1 MPNEQPESDVKMA
14 GRNLDDVL
22 KMLRE
27 NKIKGLIVIG
37 RYVLAALAV
46 AVPLALSVYDRLGF
60 SHSAESSSSNTS
72 PLTKVE
78 TLTVRQ
84 APAEASKV
92 DGSISPPSRSLQIQ
106 NGEVLVLKSKQGMAA
121 IAISFAP
128 GCRASYQWRYKPVVG
143 AESNG
148 AGELYEQYGVAQK
161 PNELTDLNGKLVLK
175 AGPLSAE
182 WSCGTESSGWIY
194 QSPDS
199 QAYLSRA
206 TDLSQFRL

>member
-1 MPNEQPESDVKMA
+1 MGARPVYNQCTIPVRKW
-14 GRNLDDVL
+14 
-22 KMLRE
+22 
-27 NKIKGLIVIG
+27 GLFFK
-37 RYVLAALAV
+37 
-46 AVPLALSVYDRLGF
+46 S
-60 SHSAESSSSNTS
+60 ESSSSSTS
-72 PLTKVE
+72 TPTTVE
-78 TLTVRQ
+78 TPTVIQ
-84 APAEASKV
+84 APAVASKAN
-92 DGSISPPSRSLQIQ
+92 GSISPSSRSLKIQ
-106 NGEVLVLKSKQGMAA
+106 NGEVLVLKDKEGMAA

-128 GCRASYQWRYKPVVG
+128 ACRASYQWRYKPVEG

-161 PNELTDLNGKLVLK
+161 PNELTDLNGKLILK